1 MRSVAA
7 ALVLL
12 VAPVCAWTASFDLAT
27 ADREVRALQAKE
39 GNTPRVAEAYS
50 ELARAAL
57 SLKQFDRADAYASE
71 ARKLAVA
78 QLGVRRIDSDQFLPL
93 AVGAAIEVHAHVLA
107 EHGEIPE
114 ALAYLRQQFSTW
126 RGTSLEERIQ
136 KNINLLNLEG
146 KPAPPLEGVSLAAFK
161 GRPVLLFFWAHWCP
175 DCKADVPV
183 IAAIEKKFGPRGLV
197 LIGPTR
203 LYGYVAGGEPAPAA
217 AEANYIEQIRRQY
230 YQPLGNFPDP
240 VSAANFQA
248 YGASTTPTFVLI
260 DRTGVVRYYHPGAIT
275 EPELTQRIQAILR

>member
-1 MRSVAA
+1 M
-7 ALVLL
+7 L
-12 VAPVCAWTASFDLAT
+12 APLCVQTAPFDLAA

-57 SLKQFDRADAYASE
+57 ALKQPDRADSYATE
-71 ARKLAVA
+71 ARKLAMA
-78 QLGVRRIDSDQFLPL
+78 LLGVRRIDSDQYLPL
-93 AVGAAIEVHAHVLA
+93 AVGAAVEVHAHVLA
-107 EHGEIPE
+107 GRGEIPE
-114 ALAYLRQQFSTW
+114 ALGYLRQQLAAW

-146 KPAPPLEGVSLAAFK
+146 KPAPPLEGASLAALR

-183 IAAIEKKFGPRGLV
+183 IAAVQKKFAPRGLTV
-197 LIGPTR
+197 IGPTK
-203 LYGYVAGGEPAPAA
+203 LYGYVAGGDPAPPA
-217 AEANYIEQIRRQY
+217 AETRYIEQVRQQY
-230 YQPLGNFPDP
+230 YQPLGNFSAP
-240 VSAANFQA
+240 VSATNFQV

-260 DRTGVVRYYHPGAIT
+260 DRAGLVRFYHPGAIT
-275 EPELTQRIQAILR
+275 EPELSQRIEAILR